1 MRKYL
6 MLLLLIG
13 VNMHLSAFEGNVQI
27 TRQSQYDTTYFIFH
41 IKEPNARIDE
51 FSNNGQL
58 IKSYLINLS
67 TEAVTALN
75 PALKLY
81 IELPKIEGPSSL
93 KQKFEIT
100 KTKNKR
106 VIEGKTCFQWR
117 VRNRDLDSEVT
128 YWVTESDIAVMQ
140 KLYKILSTTEKY
152 SSILSFYMNIPDR
165 DGFIPLVAVESNL
178 LREEKQ
184 SMVITSINARKV
196 PAKLFQIPLNYKSVK
211 LNG

>member
-6 MLLLLIG
+6 ILILLIG
-13 VNMHLSAFEGNVQI
+13 VCKYLSAFEGNVQI

-51 FSNNGQL
+51 FSNNGKL
-58 IKSYLINLS
+58 IKSYLINLD

-75 PALKLY
+75 PGLKLY
-81 IELPKIEGPSSL
+81 IEMPKKEGISSA
-93 KQKFEIT
+93 KQKFDII
-100 KTKNKR
+100 KTKNFK
-106 VIEGKTCFQWR
+106 VIEGKTCYQWR
-117 VRNRDLDSEVT
+117 VRNRELDSEVT

-140 KLYKILSTTEKY
+140 KLYKILSSTEKY

-165 DGFIPLVAVESNL
+165 DGFIPLVAVERNL

-196 PAKLFQIPLNYKSVK
+196 PVKLFQIPLNYKSVK
-211 LNG
+211 I